1 MRLALKL
8 GCCMTLLLLCGDA
21 MASELAILH
30 NGFSISHERHEVI
43 GEVTRLY
50 MGPDMGPGGGGYV
63 DVQTSQIDHFEQS
76 FTAAI
81 PAASAAQ
88 VAPAAQVVPAAPVSA
103 TAPSFAGKS
112 APSVGDAIAS
122 ASDRHHLD
130 PDLVSS
136 VIHAESA
143 FNPRALSPK
152 GAQGL
157 MQLMPQTAMKL
168 GVTNAFDPKS
178 NVEGGTQYL
187 RSLLEQ
193 YHFDL
198 VKALAAYNAGPGRV
212 AQYGGVPPYY
222 ETQAYVARIVRDF
235 NRKKVAQ
242 KKAALAAKT
251 ARTPTKHSSAE
262 TNLTHRA
269 SR

>member
-8 GCCMTLLLLCGDA
+8 VCCITFLLLGGHA
-21 MASELAILH
+21 PASEVAVLH
-30 NGFSISHERHEVI
+30 NGFTISHDRHEVI

-50 MGPDMGPGGGGYV
+50 MAPGGGGYV
-63 DVQTSQIDHFEQS
+63 DVLTSQIDHFETS
-76 FTAAI
+76 FIPVTPTAPVTPVASI
-81 PAASAAQ
+81 PAL
-88 VAPAAQVVPAAPVSA
+88 APP
-103 TAPSFAGKS
+103 PSGKT
-112 APSVGDAIAS
+112 PISVGDAIAS

-235 NRKKVAQ
+235 NRKKLAQ
-242 KKAALAAKT
+242 KKAALAAK
-251 ARTPTKHSSAE
+251 APRTHTKHSSSEA
-262 TNLTHRA
+262 NLTHRA